1 MTSHPAARPRWSAR
15 LVDPLRRQLTQ
26 GVSPDRL
33 AFTLGIGTACSLF
46 PFLGFTSLLNLAVG
60 VALRLNQPVLQG
72 LNQLLGPVQIGL
84 IIVYVRAGEWVW
96 RARED
101 GFTVGEMIRTFRD
114 GSLGDFLQRF
124 GWAGVHALTA
134 WAATAP
140 LLVLGLTW
148 ALRPVFRRMAA
159 RGGFRPELAP

>member
-1 MTSHPAARPRWSAR
+1 MTPPPDARPRWPRR
-15 LVDPLRRQLTQ
+15 LADPLRRQLTQ
-26 GVSPDRL
+26 GVSPDQL
-33 AFTLGIGTACSLF
+33 AFTLGIGTACSVF

-72 LNQLLGPVQIGL
+72 LNQLLGPFQILL
-84 IIVYVRAGEWVW
+84 ILVYVRAGEWVW
-96 RARED
+96 RAQED

-124 GWAGVHALTA
+124 GWAGIHALTA
-134 WAATAP
+134 WALTAP
-140 LLVLGLTW
+140 VLVLGLTW

-159 RGGFRPELAP
+159 AGRPHPGPSR

>member
-1 MTSHPAARPRWSAR
+1 MTPPASVRPRWSRR

-60 VALRLNQPVLQG
+60 ITLRLNQPVLQG
-72 LNQLLGPVQIGL
+72 LNQLLGPLQILL
-84 IIVYVRAGEWVW
+84 ILVYVRAGEWVW
-96 RARED
+96 RAQED
-101 GFTVGEMIRTFRD
+101 GFTVGEMIRSFRD
-114 GSLGDFLQRF
+114 ASLGEFLQRF

-134 WAATAP
+134 WALTAP
-140 LLVLGLTW
+140 FLALGL
-148 ALRPVFRRMAA
+148 AGVLRPVFRRMAA
-159 RGGFRPELAP
+159 AGRPHPGPSR